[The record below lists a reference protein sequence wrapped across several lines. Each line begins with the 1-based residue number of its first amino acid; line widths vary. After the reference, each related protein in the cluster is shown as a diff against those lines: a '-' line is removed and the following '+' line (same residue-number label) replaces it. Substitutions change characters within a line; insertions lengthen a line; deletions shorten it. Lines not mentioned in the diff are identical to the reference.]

1 MENFPPNSKSSRRV
15 PEEPKKIERVTSADA
30 TRRPKTLGR
39 RLKETFIADDPRAMM
54 DYVIMDVI
62 IPGARDILFDSVEA
76 GFQRLIYGEGPRRRG
91 RPAPGP
97 YNDRAPHID
106 YAGISRGPARQP
118 QQQRSILSR
127 GARARG
133 TFDELVI
140 QSRPEAEEVI
150 DRMFDILSQY
160 GQVSVAHLYE
170 LTGVQSSHTDIKWGW
185 TQLRGAKP
193 RPLRQGGYI
202 LDLPEPEPFD

>member
-1 MENFPPNSKSSRRV
+1 MENFPPNSKSRRV
-15 PEEPKKIERVTSADA
+15 PDEPKKIERVTSADA

-39 RLKETFIADDPRAMM
+39 RLKDTFIGDDPRATV
-54 DYVIMDVI
+54 DYVVVDVI
-62 IPGARDILFDSVEA
+62 IPRARDMLFDAVEA
-76 GFQRLIYGEGPRRRG
+76 GFERLIYGEGPRRR
-91 RPAPGP
+91 RPGNPGP
-97 YNDRAPHID
+97 YGDRGPNID
-106 YAGISRGPARQP
+106 YAGISRGPARQA
-118 QQQRSILSR
+118 QQQHSILSR
-127 GARARG
+127 GSRARG
-133 TFDELVI
+133 SFDELVI